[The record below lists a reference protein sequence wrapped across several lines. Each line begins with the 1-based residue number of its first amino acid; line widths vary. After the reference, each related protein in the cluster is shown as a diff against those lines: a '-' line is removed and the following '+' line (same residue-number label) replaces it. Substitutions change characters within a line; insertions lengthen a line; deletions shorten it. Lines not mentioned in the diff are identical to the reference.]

1 MKDYIIRFKDSYIEL
16 LEKPEVYIF
25 THESCRIA
33 EWVPFDINKFRQ
45 SQVWVNRKMLQD
57 HDFNLH
63 RHENIRFKLKNPD
76 DINVFVNWMSE
87 LGYITLKKNYVKD
100 IEYYEVENYINDI
113 VIIFTNCALVSLSD
127 DYIEISADYIIT

>member
-16 LEKPEVYIF
+16 SEKPEIYLF
-25 THESCRIA
+25 TDSSCTNA

-45 SQVWVNRKMLQD
+45 SQVWVNQKMLQD

-63 RHENIRFKLKNPD
+63 RHENIRFKLKSPD
-76 DINVFVNWMSE
+76 DINVFKDWMSS

-100 IEYYEVENYINDI
+100 IEYYEVDDYINNI
-113 VIIFTNCALVSLSD
+113 VIIFTNCALVSMND
-127 DYIEISADYIIT
+127 EYVEVSADYILT